1 MPRLFQHFLSP
12 SESPRHL
19 ATTWVPPVPADDDLA
34 LGLECAHPVLQI
46 ERWLPDTTTQELSAL
61 N

>member
-12 SESPRHL
+12 SQSAPQG

-46 ERWLPDTTTQELSAL
+46 ERWLPDTTPQESSAL

>member
-12 SESPRHL
+12 SEPSRPV
-19 ATTWVPPVPADDDLA
+19 AGTWVPPVPADDDLA
-34 LGLECAHPVLQI
+34 LGLECANPVLQI
-46 ERWLPDTTTQELSAL
+46 ERWLPDTAAQDAGSL